1 MKILLAADGSP
12 YTRLAAQ
19 HLVRHAA
26 WYAAPPE
33 VHLLHVRPPIP
44 YPRAE
49 AVVGKAAVDTYHR
62 EESETALA
70 VAENELRAAK
80 VPFRSA
86 WVVGD
91 VAAEIDRYVKAN
103 GIDLVVM
110 GSHGHGALANLALG
124 SVATKCIAT
133 LDVPV
138 MIVRAAARQNPSAKS
153 AANAASVPSK
163 ATP

>member
-12 YTRLAAQ
+12 HTKLAAQ
-19 HLVRHAA
+19 HLVRHAG

-33 VHLLHVRPPIP
+33 IHVLHVQPPIP

-49 AVVGKAAVDTYHR
+49 SVVGKAAVETYQR
-62 EESETALA
+62 EESEAALA
-70 VAENELRAAK
+70 VAEGELRAAR
-80 VPFRSA
+80 VPYRSA

-91 VAAEIDRYVKAN
+91 VAREIDRYVKAN

-110 GSHGHGALANLALG
+110 GSHGHGAFVNLALG
-124 SVATKCIAT
+124 SVATKCVAT
-133 LDVPV
+133 LEVPV
-138 MIVRAAARQNPSAKS
+138 MIVRVAARQNPTAKS
-153 AANAASVPSK
+153 ATSAATVPSS